1 MSTIALCKNDLG
13 ALKAAALFTAK
24 KEMYGTGLH
33 CVRIHVTNECLN
45 LCATDRFSAISYC
58 RSVERDGDAMDL
70 LVKASDIKDLVKM
83 AAPVTISLDG
93 LAIEVKSGNTGLILE
108 NMQFGYPTLDSIEKI
123 FTDVKNKM
131 NPDATCIN
139 PGYLDRM
146 CKAVKYVQ
154 GNKAQINLV
163 TQKNA
168 ALYADFNGE
177 GYQCEMVAMPIRS

>member
-1 MSTIALCKNDLG
+1 MSTITLCRNDLG

-24 KEMYGTGLH
+24 KAYGTGLH
-33 CVRIHVTNECLN
+33 CVRIHLTNECLN
-45 LCATDRFSAISYC
+45 VRATDRFSAFSYC

-93 LAIEVKSGNTGLILE
+93 LAIEAKSGNTGLILE
-108 NMQFGYPTLDSIEKI
+108 NMQFGYPTLESLEKI

-131 NPDATCIN
+131 NPNMACLN
-139 PGYLDRM
+139 PVYIDRM

-154 GNKAQINLV
+154 GNKAKINLV

-168 ALYADFNGE
+168 ALYADFSGE